1 MKLMRYK
8 LLTLTLV
15 VCLSISTL
23 SGCNSPT
30 ENGEADTGE
39 SGIVLQEGEVL
50 ATLPDGYT
58 YGEDGQIYDA
68 NGNLV
73 EDPSTILG
81 GTASGV
87 DNLNITTWTT
97 LYGDTVESVE
107 GVATFKPAE
116 GSPATEYG
124 YPIFETEG
132 IKVYLNNFIRA
143 GGDLELATNKANSGV
158 AVLAI
163 ENNTGEQLT
172 LATTSFSFND
182 IISPFESTAYT
193 SEALGYVTFP
203 WVADTVTPDV
213 IQFTK
218 ILLDLSITVGES
230 AEPIQT
236 GSMDITEY
244 VNNLTRLIVTDSDNV
259 MSQDNTTNTSDN
271 DQNIDINDNDTD
283 NNTQDNT
290 NETQEEAN
298 DTQANDSTGSTN
310 TDNSSGENEESTI
323 EE

>member
-15 VCLSISTL
+15 ACLSISTL

-30 ENGEADTGE
+30 EEADTNE

-50 ATLPDGYT
+50 TTLPDGYT

-158 AVLAI
+158 VVLAI

-182 IISPFESTAYT
+182 IVSPFESTAYT

-203 WVADTVTPDV
+203 WVADTTAADV

-244 VNNLTRLIVTDSDNV
+244 VNNLTRLIVTDSNNV
-259 MSQDNTTNTSDN
+259 MSQDNINDTSDD

-290 NETQEEAN
+290 NETQEEVN

>member
-15 VCLSISTL
+15 ACLSISTL

-30 ENGEADTGE
+30 EEADTNE

-50 ATLPDGYT
+50 TTLPDGYT

-87 DNLNITTWTT
+87 DNLNTTTWTT

-158 AVLAI
+158 VVLAI
-163 ENNTGEQLT
+163 ENTTGEQLT

-182 IISPFESTAYT
+182 IVSPFESTAYT

-203 WVADTVTPDV
+203 WVADTAAADV

-259 MSQDNTTNTSDN
+259 MSQDNINDTSDD
-271 DQNIDINDNDTD
+271 DQNIDINDADND

-290 NETQEEAN
+290 NDTQEEVN
-298 DTQANDSTGSTN
+298 DTQANASTGGTD